1 MSKIESLGEPI
12 PLASSN
18 SFPLSSYPITTI
30 QNSIMTSF
38 TTLTPPVMGSS
49 TTTLVPHLP
58 TPVTSMTPLATLPML
73 QTCPTLTML
82 PLHYNHLTTFDQPQ
96 QLSFHPASVASNF
109 HPQGFPLHTFPSQG
123 GNILQSSFPHQAT
136 FLTKN
141 TDKSLHHLYN
151 QNQIEKPEEDSS
163 EDEDVHLCG
172 GCKEQ
177 FRSYTIFAKHKK
189 SCPARKQKPR
199 HEKAISSFRS
209 MPSIE
214 SNPNLEANAISLL
227 ANQFSHPAEPDNAR
241 DDTDNS
247 IPIWPVQEEDPT
259 PLVDF
264 KEDVRQDT
272 DEDTNDHNANSP
284 IATTPDIGQEELVTN
299 VDMAQSPLIC
309 FTVDTPSEQVQYQQL
324 QTMPITLPDSQL
336 ATLSSLP
343 SITSVTASPKCSILT
358 MPSHPISNMQLQE
371 CTLNFSLTDSGIQ
384 IDQDMLLAT
393 NASKGIPV
401 QNVTQT
407 PSLDSNEEGHVTKN
421 QQSPKKNS
429 KQDSQGLR
437 KVHQCT
443 FVGCMFTTK
452 YSKDLTR
459 HMTMHTGEKPYSCQM
474 CGKAFGRQDKLNR
487 HMQIHTGYKP
497 FSCAACDYKAV
508 DRCTLKKHMRV
519 HTDERPYHCQICPY
533 KSKDSSQLTV
543 HLRTHTGDSPF
554 ACQQKGCSATFKT
567 NSDLT
572 RHIRTHTGE
581 KPYKCDYC
589 EHRVKIKSNLK
600 AHIRVNHRPNE
611 VFKCR
616 LESCDFVSVSR
627 SELREHHKTHEN
639 INLNDVLYCSL
650 CSYTTTNRQKL
661 CNHVREHEVVR
672 PFKCGYC
679 AYSAKSQAI
688 LSSHINK
695 RHGMQVNIKEKS
707 VVLNQK
713 ETKNSLGIP
722 KQKGHS
728 EDVSTNDQKDSK
740 QKKVLLNKTICKPN
754 FICPVCPAGFVRRD
768 SLRSHVKQ
776 HQSSGVNIPPL
787 PSGLENYIGGN
798 LGGNRPITVMNSSAV
813 QSVSINL
820 TQGY

>member
-1 MSKIESLGEPI
+1 
-12 PLASSN
+12 
-18 SFPLSSYPITTI
+18 
-30 QNSIMTSF
+30 MTSF
-38 TTLTPPVMGSS
+38 TTLTPPVIGSTS
-49 TTTLVPHLP
+49 TTLVPHLA
-58 TPVTSMTPLATLPML
+58 TPVTSITPLATLPML

-82 PLHYNHLTTFDQPQ
+82 PLHYNHLAPFDQAQ
-96 QLSFHPASVASNF
+96 QVSFHPASVASSF

-123 GNILQSSFPHQAT
+123 GNIIQSSFTQPAT
-136 FLTKN
+136 FLARSPH
-141 TDKSLHHLYN
+141 KSFTQPYN
-151 QNQIEKPEEDSS
+151 QAETDNKLEEDSS

-177 FRSYTIFAKHKK
+177 FRSYAIFTKHKK
-189 SCPARKQKPR
+189 TCPARKQ
-199 HEKAISSFRS
+199 RS
-209 MPSIE
+209 KLGKSNSIPTIE

-227 ANQFSHPAEPDNAR
+227 ANQFSHSADPVDDR
-241 DDTDNS
+241 DDTDSS
-247 IPIWPVQEEDPT
+247 IPIWPVQEEDQT
-259 PLVDF
+259 TLADF
-264 KEDVRQDT
+264 KEDARRDT
-272 DEDTNDHNANSP
+272 DEDVNKNQSSSP
-284 IATTPDIGQEELVTN
+284 MSSTSDIVQEELVTN

-309 FTVDTPSEQVQYQQL
+309 FTVDTPSDQVHYQQL
-324 QTMPITLPDSQL
+324 QPLPMTLPDSQL

-358 MPSHPISNMQLQE
+358 MPTHPISNMQLQE
-371 CTLNFSLTDSGIQ
+371 CTLNFSLADTGLQ
-384 IDQDMLLAT
+384 IDQDLLLANKEIT
-393 NASKGIPV
+393 V
-401 QNVTQT
+401 QNVT
-407 PSLDSNEEGHVTKN
+407 SLEALQEVTGAK
-421 QQSPKKNS
+421 SPKKIS
-429 KQDSQGLR
+429 KQDSNGR

-474 CGKAFGRQDKLNR
+474 CGKSFGRQDKLNR

-554 ACQQKGCSATFKT
+554 ACQQKGCLATFKT

-616 LESCDFVSVSR
+616 LESCDFVSMSR

-661 CNHVREHEVVR
+661 GNHVKEHEAVR

-695 RHGMQVNIKEKS
+695 RHGMQANIKEKS

-722 KQKGHS
+722 KHKGHS
-728 EDVSTNDQKDSK
+728 EDKSANDHQESK

-776 HQSSGVNIPPL
+776 HQNSGVNIPPL

-798 LGGNRPITVMNSSAV
+798 LGGNRPITVMNNSTV
-813 QSVSINL
+813 QSVNINIS
-820 TQGY
+820 QGY

>member
-1 MSKIESLGEPI
+1 
-12 PLASSN
+12 
-18 SFPLSSYPITTI
+18 
-30 QNSIMTSF
+30 
-38 TTLTPPVMGSS
+38 
-49 TTTLVPHLP
+49 
-58 TPVTSMTPLATLPML
+58 
-73 QTCPTLTML
+73 
-82 PLHYNHLTTFDQPQ
+82 
-96 QLSFHPASVASNF
+96 
-109 HPQGFPLHTFPSQG
+109 
-123 GNILQSSFPHQAT
+123 
-136 FLTKN
+136 
-141 TDKSLHHLYN
+141 
-151 QNQIEKPEEDSS
+151 
-163 EDEDVHLCG
+163 
-172 GCKEQ
+172 
-177 FRSYTIFAKHKK
+177 
-189 SCPARKQKPR
+189 
-199 HEKAISSFRS
+199 
-209 MPSIE
+209 
-214 SNPNLEANAISLL
+214 
-227 ANQFSHPAEPDNAR
+227 
-241 DDTDNS
+241 
-247 IPIWPVQEEDPT
+247 
-259 PLVDF
+259 
-264 KEDVRQDT
+264 
-272 DEDTNDHNANSP
+272 
-284 IATTPDIGQEELVTN
+284 
-299 VDMAQSPLIC
+299 
-309 FTVDTPSEQVQYQQL
+309 
-324 QTMPITLPDSQL
+324 
-336 ATLSSLP
+336 
-343 SITSVTASPKCSILT
+343 
-358 MPSHPISNMQLQE
+358 
-371 CTLNFSLTDSGIQ
+371 
-384 IDQDMLLAT
+384 
-393 NASKGIPV
+393 
-401 QNVTQT
+401 
-407 PSLDSNEEGHVTKN
+407 
-421 QQSPKKNS
+421 
-429 KQDSQGLR
+429 
-437 KVHQCT
+437 
-443 FVGCMFTTK
+443 
-452 YSKDLTR
+452 
-459 HMTMHTGEKPYSCQM
+459 
-474 CGKAFGRQDKLNR
+474 
-487 HMQIHTGYKP
+487 MQIHTGYKP

-661 CNHVREHEVVR
+661 GNHVREHEVVR

-713 ETKNSLGIP
+713 ETKNSLGLP

-728 EDVSTNDQKDSK
+728 EDGSANDQKDSK

-798 LGGNRPITVMNSSAV
+798 LGGNRPITVLSSSAV
-813 QSVSINL
+813 QGVSINL